1 MVCLEQM
8 YIIFENFTDNY
19 YYQDC
24 NGLIV
29 TQQSLNE
36 EHFQHFY
43 FLVVWLS
50 VLPNNFIVSG
60 VKSSR

>member
-43 FLVVWLS
+43 FLVV
-50 VLPNNFIVSG
+50 
-60 VKSSR
+60 